1 MLFLGAECS
10 TIPTTQA
17 EIRTSPFPICSLL
30 TVVSRL
36 QSIAGTH
43 ADIHGDADCILPPA
57 ATSRRQAKMIKHA
70 KLAEIPGGPHGLC
83 WTRRDHVNAE
93 LEPFVE

>member
-1 MLFLGAECS
+1 MSEPLECSFWEHECS

-36 QSIAGTH
+36 QSIGR
-43 ADIHGDADCILPPA
+43 
-57 ATSRRQAKMIKHA
+57 S
-70 KLAEIPGGPHGLC
+70 

-93 LEPFVE
+93 LVPFVE